1 MQIVDLDLFMWSI
14 TITYNVAYNSNTKNP
29 NYCVINT
36 VRCVILYMKGK
47 NKRVKMDLVGKCK

>member
-36 VRCVILYMKGK
+36 VRCVIVYMKGK
-47 NKRVKMDLVGKCK
+47 NNLVPG